1 MAAWAGKS
9 QQNVRKGSAN
19 AVVGRKVE
27 RRGVKGRSVARER
40 AKMVGKRRFGARVY
54 EKKGEDAQK
63 VGERVRWGRKREM
76 GGETGSMRRAKWRG
90 RE

>member
-9 QQNVRKGSAN
+9 QQNVRKGRAN
-19 AVVGRKVE
+19 AVRLQEGGRKGSE
-27 RRGVKGRSVARER
+27 REEVARER

-54 EKKGEDAQK
+54 EKKGEEAQKVGERVRRGEK

-76 GGETGSMRRAKWRG
+76 GG
-90 RE
+90 

>member
-1 MAAWAGKS
+1 MHGLGEQMQS
-9 QQNVRKGSAN
+9 CC
-19 AVVGRKVE
+19 RKVE
-27 RRGVKGRSVARER
+27 GRGVKGRNVARER